1 MPLVNLNDSASYGQ
15 FLDTLV
21 REVGG
26 SGTTEVTLQI
36 DGQQSATFRVS
47 HTDLYI
53 HDFRNDVTGGWVT
66 LSSLNYMHMASP
78 VTVSG
83 DEIRSAV
90 IASATWAAVDTQ
102 AKERRLKLL
111 IFVISEAARF
121 MPVRFAVNR
130 AIGQKHTFNYSDF
143 DEMLHSWNHLRGL
156 AGRAQI
162 RVADVEQHLGT
173 LVPAWGA
180 SPARARLR
188 GAHILF

>member
-1 MPLVNLNDSASYGQ
+1 MPVVNLNDSPSYGS

-26 SGTTEVTLQI
+26 NGTTEVTLEI
-36 DGQQSATFRVS
+36 DGDKSATFRVS

-53 HDFRNDVTGGWVT
+53 HDFKNDVTGGWVQ

-78 VTVSG
+78 ETVSRAA
-83 DEIRSAV
+83 IKFAV
-90 IASATWAAVDTQ
+90 IESATWAAVDTQ

-130 AIGQKHTFNYSDF
+130 AISQGHTFNYADF
-143 DEMLHSWNHLRGL
+143 DDILHSWNHLRE
-156 AGRAQI
+156 AVGRAQI

-173 LVPAWGA
+173 LVPSWGD
-180 SPARARLR
+180 SEARGRLR